1 MSCDS
6 PFGLIQNL
14 IEGERHVVD
23 SSHSRVSNGC
33 FVSVIQHV
41 ASSKLQD
48 GVISWK
54 SKVDLGIHCAKRW
67 HHALSKCRLPQ
78 VSILPALGYIKSEI
92 SCYAPVSETH
102 VVSPFRRVKTCTKAL
117 IQQILLGNKFI
128 VRKITSEVIPA
139 QQAVFSSQCKPVRSY
154 ITISIDINTKGLC
167 LHRLIYDCIF
177 SVISCRV
184 EIARILA

>member
-33 FVSVIQHV
+33 FVSVIQYV

-78 VSILPALGYIKSEI
+78 VSILPAICHIK
-92 SCYAPVSETH
+92 
-102 VVSPFRRVKTCTKAL
+102 TK
-117 IQQILLGNKFI
+117 
-128 VRKITSEVIPA
+128 
-139 QQAVFSSQCKPVRSY
+139 
-154 ITISIDINTKGLC
+154 
-167 LHRLIYDCIF
+167 IF
-177 SVISCRV
+177 SHPA
-184 EIARILA
+184 IA